1 MSKEYLLKVKNLSC
15 ERNYKIIFN
24 KLSFNLYPR
33 NIVFIDGNNGSGK
46 TTLLLCVSNIL
57 TYSGEVLIKK
67 GIDNF
72 GYVGHRNGLYDT
84 QTVDSFLYFWKNIYN
99 YKKSYHSIL
108 EYFNLSRFIDVPVSS
123 LSFGQKKK
131 LSFARL
137 IMMKSKVWLLDEP
150 ISGLDKKTKKI
161 ILKLIQ
167 EHLSLGGGALATSHE
182 RLSYFDKKK
191 VTRVKID

>member
-24 KLSFNLYPR
+24 KLSFSLYPK

-84 QTVDSFLYFWKNIYN
+84 QTVDSFFYFWKNIYN
-99 YKKSYHSIL
+99 YKKSYQTIL
-108 EYFNLSRFIDVPVSS
+108 EYLNLSRIIDAPVSY

-137 IMMKSKVWLLDEP
+137 IMIKRKIWLLDEP
-150 ISGLDKKTKKI
+150 
-161 ILKLIQ
+161 
-167 EHLSLGGGALATSHE
+167 
-182 RLSYFDKKK
+182 
-191 VTRVKID
+191 V